1 MAERKPNNE
10 SYYERDK
17 YNLPE
22 LERKFEYL
30 DFTVKQEKPLS
41 IRISV
46 LEERVANEIN
56 SLRKDLTDA
65 KSEAKFKMAE
75 RVTYIA
81 IIVGLLTTLITKYTG

>member
-1 MAERKPNNE
+1 MAEKPPYNE
-10 SYYERDK
+10 SYLERDK
-17 YNLPE
+17 YYLHG
-22 LERKFEYL
+22 LESKFEHLDYL
-30 DFTVKQEKPLS
+30 VKQEKPLS

-46 LEERVANEIN
+46 LEEKVANEIN

-81 IIVGLLTTLITKYTG
+81 VIVGLLTTLITKYT